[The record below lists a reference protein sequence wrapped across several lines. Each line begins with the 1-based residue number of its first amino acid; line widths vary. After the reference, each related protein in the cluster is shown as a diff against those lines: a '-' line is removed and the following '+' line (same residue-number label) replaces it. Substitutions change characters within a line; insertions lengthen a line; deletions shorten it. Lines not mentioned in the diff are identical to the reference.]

1 MWNVKR
7 KHGDITDSLALLIT
21 LFILG
26 IGLFILA
33 WIIPQIA
40 SGLSLAGMN
49 SSVEGTSA
57 INQLSDFGMNGIQRG
72 FFWLFIGLC
81 IAELI
86 SAFYLDSHPI
96 WLFLYIIFLGL
107 TIIIAAYL
115 GNAYESMV
123 SLSAFSSFSQGYIT
137 IVMQNIIKI
146 VISVSALSMVIIFS
160 KFMSNSGNTRM

>member
-1 MWNVKR
+1 MGIKR
-7 KHGDITDSLALLIT
+7 KNGDITDSLALLIT

-40 SGLSLAGMN
+40 TGLSSAGLN
-49 SSVEGTSA
+49 STTEGTNA

-86 SAFYLDSHPI
+86 SAFYVNSHPI

-107 TIIIAAYL
+107 TIILAAYL
-115 GNAYESMV
+115 GNAYESMIN
-123 SLSAFSSFSQGYIT
+123 LPAFSSFSQGYIT

-146 VISVSALSMVIIFS
+146 VIGISSLSIIIIFS
-160 KFMSNSGNTRM
+160 KFSLGSNNQRM